1 LHGFQQST
9 AWENQFGVA
18 YTPFA
23 NSVFRKFEMIA
34 RSLDIYA
41 LAKLTLEEGVRPYAV
56 VAGELAMS
64 ASEFHAAVRRL
75 GQAGLV
81 EPKARR
87 IRQGAVREFLI
98 HGLRY
103 VFPASPG
110 GLTRGM
116 VTSFAALPLSE
127 LISFGK
133 ENVPVWPDALG
144 ESLGYGI
151 EPLHPSAPEA
161 ARRDGRLY
169 EILALIDALREGRNR
184 ERQIAKEELLNRIHR
199 I

>member
-1 LHGFQQST
+1 
-9 AWENQFGVA
+9 
-18 YTPFA
+18 
-23 NSVFRKFEMIA
+23 MIA

-41 LAKLTLEEGVRPYAV
+41 LAKLALEDGVRPYAV
-56 VAGELAMS
+56 VAGELEMS

-81 EPKARR
+81 DPKDRR

-103 VFPASPG
+103 VFPATPG

-116 VTSFAALPLSE
+116 PTSFAAPPLSE

-133 ENVPVWPDALG
+133 ENAPVWPDALG
-144 ESLGYGI
+144 DSLGYGI
-151 EPLHPSAPEA
+151 EPLHPSAPKA

-169 EILALIDALREGRNR
+169 ELLALIDALREGRNR
-184 ERQIAKEELLNRIHR
+184 ERQIAIDELMKRIRR

>member
-1 LHGFQQST
+1 
-9 AWENQFGVA
+9 
-18 YTPFA
+18 
-23 NSVFRKFEMIA
+23 MIA

-41 LAKLTLEEGVRPYAV
+41 LAKLTLEEGSRPYAV

-81 EPKARR
+81 DPKNRR

-103 VFPASPG
+103 VFPATPG
-110 GLTRGM
+110 GLTRG
-116 VTSFAALPLSE
+116 VPTYFVDPPLDE
-127 LISFGK
+127 DISFGK
-133 ENVPVWPDALG
+133 ENIPVWPDALG

-169 EILALIDALREGRNR
+169 ELLALIDALREGRKR
-184 ERQIAKEELLNRIHR
+184 ERQIAGDELMERIRR